1 MARQDHGASD
11 ADEGPAAAGAPFE
24 RPDTGATVDDPATLV
39 RVAGWLAATP
49 RVAVLTGAGIST
61 ESGIPDFRG
70 PQGLWTKDPAAEKL
84 ATLQH
89 WLSDRDVRVRG
100 WRQRMETAMWSRE
113 PNAGHRALVD
123 LERAGHLD
131 VLVTQNVDGL
141 HHAAG
146 SDPARIV
153 EIHGT
158 VREFACLSC
167 GDRGPIETVMARVE
181 AGDDDPPCLVCGG
194 ILKSATI
201 SFGQELVPHDLGRAE
216 RAAATCDVLLCA
228 GTSLTVMPI
237 AAMADVTLR
246 AGARLVICNA
256 EPTPYDRHAAAG
268 LRGRLGTVLP
278 AIAELVARAG

>member
-1 MARQDHGASD
+1 MAEPDRAPPAERAPD
-11 ADEGPAAAGAPFE
+11 APDAPDAGPE
-24 RPDTGATVDDPATLV
+24 VDVDDPATLEL
-39 RVAGWLAATP
+39 VAGWLEATP

-89 WLSDRDVRVRG
+89 WLSDREVRVRG
-100 WRQRMETAMWSRE
+100 WRQRMQTAMWSRE

-146 SDPARIV
+146 SDPSRIV

-167 GDRGPIETVMARVE
+167 GDRGPIEAVMARVE

-201 SFGQELVPHDLGRAE
+201 SFGQQLVPHDIERAE
-216 RAAATCDVLLCA
+216 RAAAACDVLVCA
-228 GTSLTVMPI
+228 GTSLAVYPV
-237 AAMADVTLR
+237 AYMADIALER
-246 AGARLVICNA
+246 GARLVICNA
-256 EPTPYDRHAAAG
+256 EPTSYDRQAAAI

-278 AIAELVARAG
+278 ALAAKVAAA

>member
-1 MARQDHGASD
+1 MAPPDH
-11 ADEGPAAAGAPFE
+11 PAAADPGPAEAPGAATDA
-24 RPDTGATVDDPATLV
+24 DTAPLDT
-39 RVAGWLAATP
+39 VAGWLAATP

-123 LERAGHLD
+123 LERSGHLE

-146 SDPARIV
+146 SDPDRIV

-158 VREFACLSC
+158 VREYACLSC
-167 GDRGPIETVMARVE
+167 GDRGPIERVVE
-181 AGDDDPPCLVCGG
+181 RVRAGEDDPPCRVCGG

-201 SFGQELVPHDLGRAE
+201 SFGQQLVPSDLERAE
-216 RAAATCDVLLCA
+216 RAASTCDVLLCA
-228 GTSLTVMPI
+228 GTSLAVVPI
-237 AAMADVTLR
+237 AYMAAIALEH
-246 AGARLVICNA
+246 GARLVICNA
-256 EPTPYDRHAAAG
+256 EPTPYDEHAAAI

-278 AIAELVARAG
+278 ALAELVDHAA